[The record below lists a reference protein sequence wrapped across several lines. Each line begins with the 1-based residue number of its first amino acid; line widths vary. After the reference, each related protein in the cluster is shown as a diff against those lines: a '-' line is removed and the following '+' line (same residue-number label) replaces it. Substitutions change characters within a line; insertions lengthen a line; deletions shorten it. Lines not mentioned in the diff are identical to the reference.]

1 MSVRISLFSCSGG
14 ESVCGV
20 RSRLIQTLILNRKN
34 QFVLVELTLPA
45 LLLFYFF
52 FFFFKSSGLEIVFTW
67 WWLRWGRPC
76 VFILSFICRPR
87 LLLFVRSNILFQQE
101 IRGFPAVNGCSRCG
115 TCFGGKIPTSLS
127 VTISGFPLPK
137 KSVCFGLV

>member
-1 MSVRISLFSCSGG
+1 MQLSSGDGG

-67 WWLRWGRPC
+67 WWLR
-76 VFILSFICRPR
+76 
-87 LLLFVRSNILFQQE
+87 
-101 IRGFPAVNGCSRCG
+101 
-115 TCFGGKIPTSLS
+115 
-127 VTISGFPLPK
+127 
-137 KSVCFGLV
+137 